1 MRRSVKYLAIEGP
14 IGVGKTTLAKRMA
27 GDLRAELILEGADD
41 NPFLAKFYEHPERYA
56 LATQLY
62 FLLQRA
68 QQLAGVRQAALFNEV
83 RVADFM
89 LDKDRLFANLTLEPD
104 EFQLYEQVYNH
115 VIRDYPKPDL
125 VIYLQAPVA
134 TLLERIGSRGIA
146 YEQDI
151 DQSYLQRLVELYA
164 GFFQTFDAAPL
175 LIVDA
180 VRSDLVRR
188 EEDYHH
194 LLLTI
199 DSIEGGRHFLTPL
212 DW

>member
-1 MRRSVKYLAIEGP
+1 MKYVAIEGP

-27 GDLRAELILEGADD
+27 GDLCAELILEGADD
-41 NPFLAKFYEHPERYA
+41 NPFLSRFYAHPERYA
-56 LATQLY
+56 LATQLF

-68 QQLAGVRQAALFNEV
+68 EQLAGVRQAELFSET
-83 RVADFM
+83 RIADFM
-89 LDKDRLFANLTLEPD
+89 LEKDRLFAQLTLDGD

-134 TLLERIGSRGIA
+134 TLMERIGNRGIA

-151 DQSYLQRLVELYA
+151 DQSYLQRLAELYSR
-164 GFFQTFDAAPL
+164 FFQTFETAPL
-175 LIVDA
+175 LVVDA
-180 VRSDLVRR
+180 VRCDLVHR
-188 EEDYHH
+188 EEDYNH
-194 LLLTI
+194 LLSTI
-199 DSIEGGRHFLTPL
+199 DLIEDGRHFLTPM